1 MYRVEIDR
9 TLCIGY
15 GLCATTAPRSLR
27 LDPEDIAEA
36 VAEIVED
43 DAVVEAALVC
53 PMSAIVVQFVDDAA
67 AA

>member
-1 MYRVEIDR
+1 MYRVEIER

-36 VAEIVED
+36 VAEVVD
-43 DAVVEAALVC
+43 DDDVVQAALVC
-53 PMSAIVVQFVDDAA
+53 PMGAIVVQLVDDAVA
-67 AA
+67 A